1 MRRIQILTD
10 AAADICAMLSAGP
23 ERVDDVVA
31 RLDTQLPAFMEDRR
45 AARRPTPNPDNPTLH
60 CATCDATQPVTSIA
74 VMAGW
79 AHEDGR
85 WHCPKCFG

>member
-10 AAADICAMLSAGP
+10 AAADICAMFGAGP

-31 RLDTQLPAFMEDRR
+31 RLDTQLPAFLEDRR
-45 AARRPTPNPDNPTLH
+45 AARRPTPNPDNPMLR
-60 CATCDATQPVTSIA
+60 CSSCDATQAATTID

-79 AHEDGR
+79 ACVDGR
-85 WHCPKCFG
+85 WHCPECFG